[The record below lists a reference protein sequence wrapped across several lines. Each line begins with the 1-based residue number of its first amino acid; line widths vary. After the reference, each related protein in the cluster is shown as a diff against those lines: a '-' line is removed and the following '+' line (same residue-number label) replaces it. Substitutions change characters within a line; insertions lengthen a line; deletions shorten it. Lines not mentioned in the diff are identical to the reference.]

1 MPRQFGTTS
10 LQAPDKRT
18 VFPKPA
24 QDAPAGRKRLV
35 SSAQLLLS
43 PIRASAD
50 RPPMRSRAK
59 ASGMTMIDESA
70 RGQLF
75 SGARTFSHWQERAVP
90 GEVIDSAMTL
100 ALLGPTSGN
109 CEPMRVVLVKSAAGK
124 ERLLPC
130 VSSGNSEKVR
140 TAPVTAIVAYDTQF
154 YEYLPR
160 LFPHTDARSWF
171 TSNEALATE
180 TAFRNSS
187 LQGAYFI
194 MALRAHGL
202 DCGPMSGFNPQ
213 AVDAAFFP
221 DGRYRVNFLLNI
233 GYGDR
238 GALHPRP
245 PRLELAEVADWV

>member
-1 MPRQFGTTS
+1 
-10 LQAPDKRT
+10 
-18 VFPKPA
+18 
-24 QDAPAGRKRLV
+24 
-35 SSAQLLLS
+35 
-43 PIRASAD
+43 
-50 RPPMRSRAK
+50 
-59 ASGMTMIDESA
+59 MTMIDDGA
-70 RGQLF
+70 LATLF
-75 SGARTFSHWQERAVP
+75 NEARTFSRWQEREVP
-90 GEVIDSAMTL
+90 DALIESAAAT

-109 CEPMRVVLVKSAAGK
+109 CEPLRLALVKSKAGK

-154 YEYLPR
+154 YDHLPR
-160 LFPHTDARSWF
+160 LFPHTDARGWF

-194 MALRAHGL
+194 LALRAHGL
-202 DCGPMSGFNPQ
+202 DCGPMSGFNNA
-213 AVDAAFFP
+213 AVDAEFFP
-221 DGRYRVNFLLNI
+221 DGRHKSNFLMNI

-245 PRLELAEVADWV
+245 PRLELDEVVRWE

>member
-1 MPRQFGTTS
+1 
-10 LQAPDKRT
+10 
-18 VFPKPA
+18 
-24 QDAPAGRKRLV
+24 
-35 SSAQLLLS
+35 
-43 PIRASAD
+43 
-50 RPPMRSRAK
+50 
-59 ASGMTMIDESA
+59 MTMIDDIALAQIFTE
-70 RGQLF
+70 
-75 SGARTFSHWQERAVP
+75 ARTFSRWQERDVP
-90 GEVIDSAMTL
+90 DGLIEDALTK

-109 CEPMRVVLVKSAAGK
+109 CEPMRVLLVKSK
-124 ERLLPC
+124 EAKELLLPC

-140 TAPVTAIVAYDTQF
+140 TAPVTAIVAYDKLF
-154 YEYLPR
+154 YEFLAR

-194 MALRAHGL
+194 IALRALGL

-221 DGRYRVNFLLNI
+221 DGQYRVNFLLNI

-245 PRLELAEVADWV
+245 PRLDLAEVARWV

>member
-1 MPRQFGTTS
+1 VTIEEK
-10 LQAPDKRT
+10 A
-18 VFPKPA
+18 
-24 QDAPAGRKRLV
+24 
-35 SSAQLLLS
+35 
-43 PIRASAD
+43 
-50 RPPMRSRAK
+50 RS
-59 ASGMTMIDESA
+59 
-70 RGQLF
+70 QLF
-75 SGARTFSHWQERAVP
+75 GEARTFSRWQQRDVP
-90 GEVIDSAMTL
+90 DEVIEAALSA

-109 CEPMRVVLVKSAAGK
+109 SEPMRVVLVKSAEGK

-140 TAPVTAIVAYDTQF
+140 TAPVTAIVAYDREF
-154 YEYLPR
+154 YEHLPR
-160 LFPHTDARSWF
+160 LFPHTDAKSWF

-202 DCGPMSGFNPQ
+202 DCGPMSGFNPA
-213 AVDAAFFP
+213 AVDEAFFP
-221 DGRYRVNFLLNI
+221 DGKYKVNFLLNI

-245 PRLELAEVADWV
+245 PRLEVGEVARWM